1 MHSRVVYGLLHQ
13 PLIREAWD
21 SLISSKQS
29 SYSGRRPR
37 FSWHPSKTGRAQGF
51 LEKENPGQLQ
61 DLLEFFSGNEG
72 EAEFIA
78 SVAYD
83 LADIVMDNIQLTPPP
98 FPGQPQGMQQF
109 QDPRMSFN
117 PMPPQ
122 PPPQQVMSNGSPNAH
137 TSYASAY
144 QTPMMMP
151 SQQYTRPNGPS
162 PPDSTGHSPMT
173 ANHSPLTANHSPIP
187 STHSIKQEHSPLTAN
202 HSPIPST
209 HSIK

>member
-1 MHSRVVYGLLHQ
+1 
-13 PLIREAWD
+13 
-21 SLISSKQS
+21 
-29 SYSGRRPR
+29 
-37 FSWHPSKTGRAQGF
+37 
-51 LEKENPGQLQ
+51 
-61 DLLEFFSGNEG
+61 
-72 EAEFIA
+72 
-78 SVAYD
+78 
-83 LADIVMDNIQLTPPP
+83 MDNIQLTPPP

-187 STHSIKQEHSPLTAN
+187 STHSIKQEHPHSAAPSMEGSDGVMDFDYSPAPVVFDDWESMHNQSIDEATSGQPTAQPGWGMMQYFADPRVN
-202 HSPIPST
+202 SS
-209 HSIK
+209 